1 MIIPRRSRSTRS
13 PSAPLGSAF
22 ALFALTAALAR
33 TTPAAAEGPLTLE
46 DAVKLAL
53 ANNERALKAPLR
65 VEAAEGQLE
74 RARAAFLPTLTAGG
88 TGTLAAQPDRNGRIL
103 AGTGQ
108 VAVNQPI
115 ISLPA
120 FPLYA
125 QARHQLESERWG
137 AVEDRRV
144 LSFDAAKAY
153 LLAVAGER
161 LVGTAQRRL
170 DRAHAAEQDAASRA
184 EAGLTSVNDV
194 TRSKIDTSTAE
205 NQLAQA
211 KGSLDRAY
219 LQLAFL
225 VARPVAGPLTPPQ
238 QTSAAAQRG
247 QWRMDDV
254 LRAAEAR
261 RADVRSSHERTEAL
275 RAFAE
280 EPMFRLAPT
289 VGASFI
295 VHTTVDPVAPTPAH
309 DESGVLTLTWTIYD
323 GGARYADRKTRTA
336 QAESQA
342 LDERALRRSIGTD
355 VGVAIAALRTAR
367 EGYRI
372 SEDAVT
378 AATKSAEETAI
389 LYRQGLARAI
399 EVTDANASQYDAEVN
414 LEAAKLA
421 MEQGY
426 LDLRQALGL
435 DPIRGEI
442 VPQGGAR

>member
-1 MIIPRRSRSTRS
+1 
-13 PSAPLGSAF
+13 
-22 ALFALTAALAR
+22 
-33 TTPAAAEGPLTLE
+33 
-46 DAVKLAL
+46 VKLAL

-137 AVEDRRV
+137 AVEDKRV
-144 LSFDAAKAY
+144 LAFDAAKAY
-153 LLAVAGER
+153 LVTVAGER

-170 DRAHAAEQDAASRA
+170 DRAHAAEQDATSRA

-261 RADVRSSHERTEAL
+261 RGFAGGIWNTLAARGSVAL
-275 RAFAE
+275 DPSNHLFAE
-280 EPMFRLAPT
+280 
-289 VGASFI
+289 GSI
-295 VHTTVDPVAPTPAH
+295 VM
-309 DESGVLTLTWTIYD
+309 
-323 GGARYADRKTRTA
+323 K
-336 QAESQA
+336 
-342 LDERALRRSIGTD
+342 
-355 VGVAIAALRTAR
+355 GVALA
-367 EGYRI
+367 ENVGGPPFV
-372 SEDAVT
+372 VT
-378 AATKSAEETAI
+378 
-389 LYRQGLARAI
+389 
-399 EVTDANASQYDAEVN
+399 
-414 LEAAKLA
+414 
-421 MEQGY
+421 
-426 LDLRQALGL
+426 LGA
-435 DPIRGEI
+435 
-442 VPQGGAR
+442 QHTF